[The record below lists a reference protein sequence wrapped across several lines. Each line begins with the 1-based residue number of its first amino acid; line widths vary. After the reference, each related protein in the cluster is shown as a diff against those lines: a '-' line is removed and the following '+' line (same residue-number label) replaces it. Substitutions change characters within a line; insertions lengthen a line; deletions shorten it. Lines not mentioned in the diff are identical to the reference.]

1 MIESIMYMGIG
12 LLSGCLIGVAIMP
25 LVHGRAV
32 RLTIRQLEAALP
44 QSIEEIQA
52 DKDLLRAEFAM
63 STRRLEMSVEH
74 LTNKIATQLAE
85 LGKKND
91 VINRLKIQRDALKVE
106 VIALKTQFD
115 ALKRPPAGADK
126 EVKSEAYVASIVRR
140 FPRRMYH

>member
-1 MIESIMYMGIG
+1 MIESIMYMSIG

-63 STRRLEMSVEH
+63 STRRLEMSVEQ
-74 LTNKIATQLAE
+74 LKNKIATQLVD
-85 LGKKND
+85 LGKRND

-106 VIALKTQFD
+106 VIALKIEVE
-115 ALKRPPAGADK
+115 ALKRPPTGGDK

-140 FPRRMYH
+140 FPHRIYH